1 MVIWWWSL
9 SPSHEGVLQS
19 SKIHQSIGWYLCS
32 LQELNAVTGNPSYND
47 NPNGKQPQS
56 ATLGANHP
64 RVAANLGMVWSTDIN
79 SISYVTY
86 ENGTLPSFSRTHLI
100 SMCPWII
107 GFTPII
113 RSYPMSMVDK
123 TRDFSGPF
131 KWGKEPQTPPPLAGW
146 SSPLSPAH
154 LRGAENPPGEASR
167 RPTVDLSREW
177 WMINPMGSGKFGEN
191 NEQGIYGYVVG
202 LIEQEYH

>member
-1 MVIWWWSL
+1 MIFIPQSRRC
-9 SPSHEGVLQS
+9 SPKFSQ
-19 SKIHQSIGWYLCS
+19 IHQSIGWYLCS
-32 LQELNAVTGNPSYND
+32 LQELNAVTSNPSYND

-56 ATLGANHP
+56 ATIGANHP

-123 TRDFSGPF
+123 TRDFSPF
-131 KWGKEPQTPPPLAGW
+131 KWGKEPLCRLPSLAEVHRFLPRICAELKTLLVKRRVDPRWIWAGNGGW
-146 SSPLSPAH
+146 
-154 LRGAENPPGEASR
+154 
-167 RPTVDLSREW
+167 
-177 WMINPMGSGKFGEN
+177 
-191 NEQGIYGYVVG
+191 
-202 LIEQEYH
+202 